1 MKGILAGKK
10 VAVLMGGP
18 GSERE
23 VSLRSGAAV
32 AEAVAGLG
40 AEAVTVDV
48 RGAGFSLPAGTG
60 IAFNM
65 VHGTFGEDGTI
76 QDLLDR
82 MGVPYTGEGAV
93 GSRLAFDKIATKRM
107 FDASGVPTA
116 AWMVLRAGE
125 KIPWDPPFVVKA
137 PKQGSSVGVHI
148 VTAPDRV
155 ADALADCLRHDSTIL
170 AERFFEGRE
179 LTVGIL
185 GGEALPVVEIVPGE
199 GFYDYKNKYTPG
211 ASRYFV
217 PAGIGQEATRTVQE
231 AALDA
236 HRALGLEVYSRV
248 DILLA
253 PDGALNVMEIN
264 TIPGM
269 TQTSLLPKAAAVA
282 GIPFPALCE
291 RIATLSLKRFS

>member
-1 MKGILAGKK
+1 MNGILAGKK

-18 GSERE
+18 GSERD

-32 AEAVAGLG
+32 AEAASQCG
-40 AEAVTVDV
+40 AKAVTVDV
-48 RGAGFSLPAGTG
+48 HGAGFSLPAGTDL
-60 IAFNM
+60 AFNM

-93 GSRLAFDKIATKRM
+93 GSRLAFDKTASKRK
-107 FDASGVPTA
+107 FDAAGVPTA
-116 AWMVLRAGE
+116 AWTVLEAGQE
-125 KIPWDPPFVVKA
+125 IPWEPPFVVKA

-148 VTAPDRV
+148 VTAADQV
-155 ADALADCLRHDSTIL
+155 AGALSDCLRYDTSL
-170 AERFFEGRE
+170 LVERFFDGRE
-179 LTVGIL
+179 LTVGVL
-185 GGEALPVVEIVPGE
+185 GSDALPVVEIVPGA

-211 ASRYFV
+211 ATQYFV
-217 PAGIGQEATRTVQE
+217 PAEIGQEATRAVRQ

-253 PDGALNVMEIN
+253 PDGSLNVMEIN

-269 TQTSLLPKAAAVA
+269 TETSLLPKAAAVA
-282 GIPFPALCE
+282 GIPFPGLCE
-291 RIATLSLKRFS
+291 RIAALSLKRFP